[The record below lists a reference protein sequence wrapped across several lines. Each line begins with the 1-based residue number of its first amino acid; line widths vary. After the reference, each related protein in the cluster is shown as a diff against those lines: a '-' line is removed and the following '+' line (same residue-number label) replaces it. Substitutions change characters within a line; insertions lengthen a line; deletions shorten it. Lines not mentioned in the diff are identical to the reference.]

1 MYFLYKLIDP
11 ITKEIKY
18 IVYTKRPKTRL
29 WEHIRDAKVGIK
41 TYKCD
46 WIRSLILKN
55 QKPIIEI
62 ISNYESQDKAAN
74 EEIRLI
80 KGLRESGY
88 KLTNLTEG
96 GDGQRGTKL
105 KKNHPLIYWNKGKKM
120 SDYSK
125 KKLSDSKKGINF
137 TEEHKEKL
145 SRAKKGKK
153 RSKESIENQIKTK
166 SEPIKVIT
174 PTGEEIFF
182 DKTNE
187 AVKFTGVSS
196 KQIKKLIEL
205 NKKSRKGF
213 LFQKLI
219 HEPFI

>member
-1 MYFLYKLIDP
+1 MYFLYKLVDP
-11 ITKEIKY
+11 ITEEIKY
-18 IVYTKRPKTRL
+18 IGYTKRPKVRL
-29 WEHIRDAKVGIK
+29 WEHIRDAKRGLK

-46 WIRSLILKN
+46 WIRSLIIKN

-62 ISNYESQDKAAN
+62 ISSFEYQDEVTK

-80 KGLRESGY
+80 KELKESGY

-96 GDGQRGTKL
+96 GDGQRGIKL
-105 KKNHPLIYWNKGKKM
+105 KKNHTLINWNKGRKM
-120 SDYSK
+120 SDCSK
-125 KKLSDSKKGINF
+125 KKLSDSKKGVKF

-145 SRAKKGKK
+145 SQSKMGKK

-166 SEPIKVIT
+166 SEPIKVVT
-174 PTGEEIFF
+174 PTGEEIIF
-182 DKTNE
+182 DKTKE

-205 NKKSRKGF
+205 NKKSKKGF

>member
-11 ITKEIKY
+11 ITKEVKY
-18 IVYTKRPKTRL
+18 IGYTKRPKTRL

-46 WIRSLILKN
+46 WIRSLI
-55 QKPIIEI
+55 
-62 ISNYESQDKAAN
+62 
-74 EEIRLI
+74 
-80 KGLRESGY
+80 
-88 KLTNLTEG
+88 
-96 GDGQRGTKL
+96 
-105 KKNHPLIYWNKGKKM
+105 
-120 SDYSK
+120 
-125 KKLSDSKKGINF
+125 
-137 TEEHKEKL
+137 
-145 SRAKKGKK
+145 
-153 RSKESIENQIKTK
+153 
-166 SEPIKVIT
+166 
-174 PTGEEIFF
+174 
-182 DKTNE
+182 NE

>member
-11 ITKEIKY
+11 ITKEVKY
-18 IVYTKRPKTRL
+18 IGYTKRPKTRL

-46 WIRSLILKN
+46 WIRSLIIKN

-62 ISNYESQDKAAN
+62 ISNYESQDEAAN

-80 KGLRESGY
+80 KELRESGY

-96 GDGQRGTKL
+96 G
-105 KKNHPLIYWNKGKKM
+105 
-120 SDYSK
+120 
-125 KKLSDSKKGINF
+125 
-137 TEEHKEKL
+137 
-145 SRAKKGKK
+145 
-153 RSKESIENQIKTK
+153 
-166 SEPIKVIT
+166 
-174 PTGEEIFF
+174 
-182 DKTNE
+182 
-187 AVKFTGVSS
+187 SS